1 MITYNHQRNTKTF
14 QEREVKNMSIR
25 EVALGKKGT
34 FATVEYSRPVKVKK
48 GCPVEIIKTTTA
60 RNVRIGAQYDAMKAV
75 QLAKGVT
82 NTADAHKLNTG
93 LKGFEWVNYP
103 TLLQNAKGDKYVRIE
118 TNSNTR
124 FESVYRVN
132 GREVNKADVEQYFL
146 ASEKSKGEMPVVMN
160 IKLDNISYIH

>member
-1 MITYNHQRNTKTF
+1 
-14 QEREVKNMSIR
+14 MSIR
-25 EVALGKKGT
+25 EVALSKKGT
-34 FATVEYSRPVKVKK
+34 FATLEYSRPVKTVKA
-48 GCPVEIIKTTTA
+48 CPVEITKTTVA
-60 RNVRIGAQYDAMKAV
+60 RNVRIGAQYDAMKSV

-132 GREVNKADVEQYFL
+132 GMEVNKADIEGYLL
-146 ASEKSKGEMPVVMN
+146 ASEKSHGGELPPVLN

>member
-1 MITYNHQRNTKTF
+1 
-14 QEREVKNMSIR
+14 MSIR
-25 EVALGKKGT
+25 EVALSKKGT
-34 FATVEYSRPVKVKK
+34 FATLEYSRPVKTVKA
-48 GCPVEIIKTTTA
+48 CPVKITKTTVA
-60 RNVRIGAQYDAMKAV
+60 RNVRIGAQYDAMKSV

-132 GREVNKADVEQYFL
+132 GMEVNKADIEGYLL
-146 ASEKSKGEMPVVMN
+146 ASEKSHGGELPPVLN

>member
-1 MITYNHQRNTKTF
+1 
-14 QEREVKNMSIR
+14 MSIR
-25 EVALGKKGT
+25 EMALSKKGT

-48 GCPVEIIKTTTA
+48 GCPVEITKTTVA
-60 RNVRIGAQYDAMKAV
+60 RNVRIGAQYDAMKSV
-75 QLAKGVT
+75 QLAKGVQT
-82 NTADAHKLNTG
+82 TAEAHELNTG

-103 TLLQNAKGDKYVRIE
+103 TILKSTKTGANYVRVE

-132 GREVNKADVEQYFL
+132 GKEVNKADVEQYFL

-160 IKLDNISYIH
+160 IKMDSISYIH

>member
-1 MITYNHQRNTKTF
+1 
-14 QEREVKNMSIR
+14 MSVR
-25 EVALGKKGT
+25 EVALSKKGT
-34 FATVEYSRPVKVKK
+34 FATLEYSRPVKVKK
-48 GCPVEIIKTTTA
+48 GCPVEITKTTVA
-60 RNVRIGAQYDAMKAV
+60 RNVRIGAQYDAMKSV
-75 QLAKGVT
+75 QIAKGVT

-132 GREVNKADVEQYFL
+132 GKEVNKTDVEEYFL
-146 ASEKSKGEMPVVMN
+146 ASEKSHGGELPPVLN
-160 IKLDNISYIH
+160 IKLDSIAYIH

>member
-1 MITYNHQRNTKTF
+1 
-14 QEREVKNMSIR
+14 MSIR

-48 GCPVEIIKTTTA
+48 ACPVEIMKTTVA
-60 RNVRIGAQYDAMKAV
+60 RNIRIGAQYDAMKSV

-82 NTADAHKLNTG
+82 STADAHKLNTG
-93 LKGFEWVNYP
+93 LKGFEWVTYP
-103 TLLQNAKGDKYVRIE
+103 TILQNAKGDKYVRIE
-118 TNSNTR
+118 TNNNTR

-146 ASEKSKGEMPVVMN
+146 ASEKSKGELPVVMN
-160 IKLDNISYIH
+160 IKMDSINYIH

>member
-1 MITYNHQRNTKTF
+1 
-14 QEREVKNMSIR
+14 MSIR
-25 EVALGKKGT
+25 EVALSKKGT
-34 FATVEYSRPVKVKK
+34 FATLEYSRPVKTVKA
-48 GCPVEIIKTTTA
+48 CPVEITKTTVA
-60 RNVRIGAQYDAMKAV
+60 RNVRIGAQYDAMKSV
-75 QLAKGVT
+75 QLSKGVT

-124 FESVYRVN
+124 FESTYRVN
-132 GREVNKADVEQYFL
+132 GMEVNKADIEGYLL
-146 ASEKSKGEMPVVMN
+146 ASEKSRGGELPPVLN

>member
-1 MITYNHQRNTKTF
+1 
-14 QEREVKNMSIR
+14 MSIR

-48 GCPVEIIKTTTA
+48 GCPVEITKTTVA
-60 RNVRIGAQYDAMKAV
+60 RNVRIGAQYDAMKSV
-75 QLAKGVT
+75 QIAKGVT
-82 NTADAHKLNTG
+82 NTAEAHKLNTG

-103 TLLQNAKGDKYVRIE
+103 TILQNAKGDKYVRIE
-118 TNSNTR
+118 TNNNTK

-146 ASEKSKGEMPVVMN
+146 ASEKSKGELPVVMN
-160 IKLDNISYIH
+160 IKLDTISYIH

>member
-1 MITYNHQRNTKTF
+1 
-14 QEREVKNMSIR
+14 MSIR
-25 EVALGKKGT
+25 EVALSKKGT
-34 FATVEYSRPVKVKK
+34 FATLEYSRPVKTVKA
-48 GCPVEIIKTTTA
+48 CPVEITKTTVA
-60 RNVRIGAQYDAMKAV
+60 RNVRIGAQYDAMKSV

-132 GREVNKADVEQYFL
+132 GMEVNKADIEGYL
-146 ASEKSKGEMPVVMN
+146 LSSEKSRGGELPPVLN
-160 IKLDNISYIH
+160 IKLDSISYIH